1 MGRPVLSEVV
11 FPVSNVRVRRVVA
24 GWVVAAV
31 VATILWSATRDG
43 REAAAGPASDV
54 DGLAS
59 AVVEYPPSR
68 RGEPVEVAGTTL
80 TGEPLDTTS
89 YRGRVVV
96 LNVWGSWC
104 APCREEAPVLAR
116 VPQEFPESKVSVIGI
131 NVRDNRAAALAFE
144 RRFSIAYPSIS
155 DEDNPQVLLALR
167 GYVPL
172 TAVPVTVLLDR
183 DGRVGA
189 RVIGVLREATLR
201 ALLTNLVGEVQ
212 PPVSAKARNS

>member
-1 MGRPVLSEVV
+1 MS
-11 FPVSNVRVRRVVA
+11 SVRVRRVII
-24 GWVVAAV
+24 GWAVAAV
-31 VATILWSATRDG
+31 VATVLWSATRDG
-43 REAAAGPASDV
+43 RAEAGPASDV

-59 AVVEYPPSR
+59 GVVEYPPSR
-68 RGEPVEVAGTTL
+68 RGESVEITGTTL
-80 TGEPLDTTS
+80 AGEPLDTTS

-144 RRFSIAYPSIS
+144 RRFSITYPSIS
-155 DEDNPQVLLALR
+155 DEDNPQVLLALQ

-201 ALLTNLVGEVQ
+201 ALLNNLLDEDQ
-212 PPVSAKARNS
+212 PPAPTKSRNS

>member
-1 MGRPVLSEVV
+1 M
-11 FPVSNVRVRRVVA
+11 RRVVI

-31 VATILWSATRDG
+31 LATVLWSVVRDG
-43 REAAAGPASDV
+43 RAEAGPASDV
-54 DGLAS
+54 EGLAS
-59 AVVEYPPSR
+59 AVVEYPPSG

-80 TGEPLDTTS
+80 AGKPLNTAS

-116 VPQEFPESKVSVIGI
+116 VPREFPDAKVSVIGI

-144 RRFSIAYPSIS
+144 RRYSIDYPSIS
-155 DEDNPQVLLALR
+155 DEDNPQALLALH

-201 ALLTNLVGEVQ
+201 ALLDNLVNEDQ
-212 PPVSAKARNS
+212 PPAPTKTRNS

>member
-1 MGRPVLSEVV
+1 M
-11 FPVSNVRVRRVVA
+11 RRVVT
-24 GWVVAAV
+24 GWVIAAV
-31 VATILWSATRDG
+31 LATIWWSAVRDG
-43 REAAAGPASDV
+43 RAEAGPATDV

-59 AVVEYPPSR
+59 GVVEYPPSR
-68 RGEPVEVAGTTL
+68 RGEPVEISGTTL
-80 TGEPLDTTS
+80 TGESLDTTS

-104 APCREEAPVLAR
+104 APCREEAPVLAS
-116 VPQEFPESKVSVIGI
+116 VPREFPESEVSVIGI

-144 RRFSIAYPSIS
+144 RRFSIDYPSIS
-155 DEDNPQVLLALR
+155 DEESPQALLQLQ

-201 ALLTNLVGEVQ
+201 ALLTNLVDEDQ
-212 PPVSAKARNS
+212 PPAATESRKS